1 VRFDGSILW
10 IESSID
16 TLAIGVGT
24 VFGAII
30 LNDGVFDVVAFGV
43 VKKPTLISDVADAVD
58 VAALVERSSS
68 QRIDGARVGFG
79 GAKFLHHEFPVV
91 VATESIAIVFND
103 IAGRHEI
110 GLVLAG
116 QIRSS
121 TVPRDGIEGIE
132 TLIVD
137 TDGAFGDV
145 WRNADASLWTQ
156 IAATRFQTALPIFD
170 LFGFIAFFLRG
181 GENVARAAS
190 ASLIG

>member
-1 VRFDGSILW
+1 MDGFVELTRDGVFVFRNVDIVVVEIVENDLTYVGRTRGSDQILRSQVGRSGASRVPTAIVEGDVRFDGSILW

-24 VFGAII
+24 VFSAII

-58 VAALVERSSS
+58 VAALFERSSS
-68 QRIDGARVGFG
+68 QRIDGARVGFC
-79 GAKFLHHEFPVV
+79 GAQFLHHEFPVV

-116 QIRSS
+116 QIRRS
-121 TVPRDGIEGIE
+121 TVPRDGI
-132 TLIVD
+132 
-137 TDGAFGDV
+137 
-145 WRNADASLWTQ
+145 
-156 IAATRFQTALPIFD
+156 
-170 LFGFIAFFLRG
+170 
-181 GENVARAAS
+181 
-190 ASLIG
+190 